1 MLIKRLKDCA
11 EITAGDQTRLRELL
25 HPDRDPA
32 KIRYSLA
39 VAWLAIG
46 ARSRAHKLKT
56 SEVYYL
62 FRGTGVMH
70 IGEEVALVTAGDAVY
85 IPPGSV
91 QWLQIPARRK
101 SSSSASLTRPGGRKT
116 KKPFRKTPGPTFAGP
131 GLRFSRINQLN
142 PSTIQLCL
150 FRRRPS
156 SPVGVDRKS

>member
-1 MLIKRLKDCA
+1 MFIKRLKDCA

-91 QWLQIPARRK
+91 QWLQNTGEEEIEFLCIVDPAW
-101 SSSSASLTRPGGRKT
+101 RPEDEET
-116 KKPFRKTPGPTFAGP
+116 
-131 GLRFSRINQLN
+131 L
-142 PSTIQLCL
+142 
-150 FRRRPS
+150 
-156 SPVGVDRKS
+156 